1 MSNVKAFSNVKIF
14 TVAAVIAA
22 LAGAD
27 MRRPDEEV
35 EVAAE
40 LRMPSEAAAEC
51 AWAEAA
57 AGRILAERPGSV
69 VGRLLAACV
78 AAAGHAWAAFVS
90 AARLASPAG
99 RRYRTLQRVPLSA
112 ASVRLRLA
120 AVRTAPRR

>member
-1 MSNVKAFSNVKIF
+1 
-14 TVAAVIAA
+14 
-22 LAGAD
+22 
-27 MRRPDEEV
+27 MRRPDEAAEAEV
-35 EVAAE
+35 EVAAVAAE
-40 LRMPSEAAAEC
+40 FRMPSEAADISAAAEC
-51 AWAEAA
+51 AWAVAA

-120 AVRTAPRR
+120 AIRTGPQR